1 MADADANGGDGE
13 VAPPAD
19 EPDSAEEA
27 PAGAAEEPP
36 AAAGRAA
43 ADPTELSGDVTVQ
56 DPRLDATSDSTFG
69 ALRIAQIAL
78 GATALIA
85 LVTTVALWRRAKGI
99 PT

>member
-56 DPRLDATSDSTFG
+56 DRRLDATSDSTFG